1 MPVQRAILW
10 KVPVPNAGFG
20 APSTVEMLKWTEQ
33 DLADAGAE
41 RLPLGRPTEEWSYSD
56 LDAGF
61 KGAVLVLD
69 ETFVVQSTGH
79 HPMETRSAM
88 ASWQNGKLYLYGS
101 TQSVA
106 QTRAAIAQWVGID
119 AGDVVLI
126 CEYTGGVFPP
136 HLLER
141 TQGRRV
147 RRHQHLPNRTTDRR
161 RGRRSDNEAE
171 GADRLADCLS
181 GRHNRPRYRLKPA
194 IRSCLVSATSGPDRP
209 NASRPWSGKVR
220 PPFAPS
226 TIT

>member
-1 MPVQRAILW
+1 
-10 KVPVPNAGFG
+10 
-20 APSTVEMLKWTEQ
+20 MLKWTEQ

-147 RRHQHLPNRTTDRR
+147 RRHQHLPSRTTDRR

-181 GRHNRPRYRLKPA
+181 GRHNRQAELVDGKAAVEAGSRRATQTRGCSPS
-194 IRSCLVSATSGPDRP
+194 RSNG
-209 NASRPWSGKVR
+209 VR
-220 PPFAPS
+220 RQRNRHEEHKARDGS
-226 TIT
+226 DAGDGDTDDGECR